1 MVYYKEK
8 NKRTNLFMKP
18 RIFVS
23 STFYDLK
30 YARED
35 LSNFIKAH
43 DFDPIMFENGDI
55 GYTSGK
61 ALDDACYEA
70 MKSADM
76 AILIIGGNY
85 GSTATGENPEVKDYM
100 SITRKEFRTAR
111 AYNIPN
117 YVFIES
123 RVYAEYDVYEMNAL
137 SIEDGSM
144 EIQFKA
150 TKDLNVFRFIK
161 EVKSIG
167 NISIKEFSKPSE
179 IKEFLGKQW
188 SDMFK
193 TYLNL
198 LREGEQRKILDESMN
213 EMKNL
218 ISKMEIMV
226 NGIGKK
232 VLNGSDDYESI
243 LKMQQVILYCEKF
256 VEAFEFNEISNLDG
270 NKRQVFIENLLSV
283 LKDSIK
289 DELWIKIQSDVE
301 KENKK
306 FFDYFT
312 TKGIDLE
319 NVTIGFEKDLVNIF
333 KFIEIPENKRALI
346 ASLIDD
352 KYYKKMIAIG
362 K

>member
-1 MVYYKEK
+1 
-8 NKRTNLFMKP
+8 MKP

-35 LSNFIKAH
+35 LSNFIRAH

-70 MKSADM
+70 MKGADM

-85 GSTATGENPEVKDYM
+85 GSTATGENPAEKDYT
-100 SITRKEFRTAR
+100 SITRKEFRTAISD
-111 AYNIPN
+111 NIPI

-123 RVYAEYDVYEMNAL
+123 RVFAEYDVYEMNET
-137 SIEDGSM
+137 SIENGSN

-161 EVKSIG
+161 EVKKVG
-167 NISIKEFSKPSE
+167 NIPITEFSKPSE
-179 IKEFLGKQW
+179 IKDFLGKQW

-193 TYLNL
+193 IYLNI
-198 LREGEQRKILDESMN
+198 LREGEQRKSLNDSMN

-232 VLNGSDDYESI
+232 VLNNTNDYNSI
-243 LKMQQVILYCEKF
+243 LKMQEVINHCE
-256 VEAFEFNEISNLDG
+256 EFSSSFRINEISNLVG
-270 NKRQVFIENLLSV
+270 KEREIYFKKFFNVLEN
-283 LKDSIK
+283 SIK
-289 DELWIKIQSDVE
+289 DNIWRKINPE
-301 KENKK
+301 ENEERNEEE
-306 FFDYFT
+306 FFDYFD
-312 TKGIDLE
+312 KQKINLQE
-319 NVTIGFEKDLVNIF
+319 VTDSYEKKLNELF
-333 KFIEIPENKRALI
+333 KFIGIHKNKSDLI
-346 ASLIDD
+346 KNLTQD
-352 KYYKKMIAIG
+352 KYYKRMIA
-362 K
+362 